1 VGGGV
6 YGCGLPIQLDVQE
19 QKGKEQEEEYG
30 FQVSIE
36 PTTNIVA
43 SWDVPPNK
51 EGDAIVAILEH
62 TYKCFELQLQ
72 MLQCSFDI

>member
-1 VGGGV
+1 
-6 YGCGLPIQLDVQE
+6 LPIHLDVQE
-19 QKGKEQEEEYG
+19 QNGKEWKEEYG

-36 PTTNIVA
+36 PTTNIVT
-43 SWDVPPNK
+43 SCDVPPNK

-62 TYKCFELQLQ
+62 TFKGSDLELQ